1 MSLRAI
7 FLLALPE
14 NLLVLLDVH
23 LRPGQLRRQA
33 VAADD
38 DRRLRLEEAV
48 DVLERAVG
56 RLGVEEV
63 GDGDEGEAD
72 GCLGGVL
79 VGGR

>member
-72 GCLGGVL
+72 GSLAVL